1 MRYLR
6 EISPT
11 VRKLA
16 AQRPSLLI
24 TGPRQSGKS
33 TMLRLALPDY
43 NYVSLDLPS
52 EALQAEEAGLE
63 FLLRHPPPV
72 IIDEVQ
78 YAPKLFRYL
87 KDSIDRDRELNG
99 RYVLT
104 GSQVF
109 TLFEKVSESLA
120 GRVAI
125 LNLHTLSLHELQ
137 QGATA
142 PLDRRQILEW
152 MFTGGYPEIHA
163 NGLDPARFYSDYVAT
178 YLERDV
184 RQILEVRNL
193 RDFNRFLRLAA
204 TRTGQMIQLN
214 SMASDLGVSV
224 NTVKSWLTVL
234 ETSGIIRFLEPF
246 YRNLGKRMVKTPKLY
261 FLDTGLV
268 CFLTGL
274 RSADALRDSAMLGP
288 IFETLA
294 FGQLVRSYAHRGFP
308 ADVYFYRDHMG
319 KEVDFV
325 IPVGEKLELF
335 EVKWAEEVPAV
346 VAGFKE
352 MDKLIGPENVVSRTV
367 ITPDPGPPRSFA
379 SRGYTVRSCVDP
391 RGDYAVLDAEPPIA

>member
-1 MRYLR
+1 M
-6 EISPT
+6 
-11 VRKLA
+11 
-16 AQRPSLLI
+16 
-24 TGPRQSGKS
+24 
-33 TMLRLALPDY
+33 
-43 NYVSLDLPS
+43 
-52 EALQAEEAGLE
+52 
-63 FLLRHPPPV
+63 
-72 IIDEVQ
+72 
-78 YAPKLFRYL
+78 
-87 KDSIDRDRELNG
+87 
-99 RYVLT
+99 
-104 GSQVF
+104 
-109 TLFEKVSESLA
+109 
-120 GRVAI
+120 
-125 LNLHTLSLHELQ
+125 
-137 QGATA
+137 
-142 PLDRRQILEW
+142 
-152 MFTGGYPEIHA
+152 
-163 NGLDPARFYSDYVAT
+163 
-178 YLERDV
+178 
-184 RQILEVRNL
+184 
-193 RDFNRFLRLAA
+193 
-204 TRTGQMIQLN
+204 
-214 SMASDLGVSV
+214 SV

-308 ADVYFYRDHMG
+308 ADVYFYRDHTG